1 MTRAY
6 FLPFSASL
14 LNLLPFDQ
22 RHSRSSPPDSV
33 SAASGSGSGG
43 SGKRQR
49 DEPKAAGKKP
59 LPWPK
64 KPMKKSR
71 RELESESE
79 EDEEVREE
87 IEEEVQRRLKAAAE
101 ARRLVKEERRQKELE
116 GTLSKDNPFGQQA
129 DQTEQ

>member
-1 MTRAY
+1 MTRAC
-6 FLPFSASL
+6 FLPLPACL

-33 SAASGSGSGG
+33 SAASGSGSSGG
-43 SGKRQR
+43 GKRQR
-49 DEPKAAGKKP
+49 DEPKAGGKKP

-71 RELESESE
+71 MESDSE
-79 EDEEVREE
+79 EDEDVREE

-116 GTLSKDNPFGQQA
+116 GALSKGNPFGQQA
-129 DQTEQ
+129 DQPEQ